1 MKPSIQVHSV
11 KFLVEKGTSMET
23 RFYTHWIEWFDYEN
37 GTLQISLLIQY
48 EENVR
53 KDISV
58 D

>member
-1 MKPSIQVHSV
+1 
-11 KFLVEKGTSMET
+11 MET
-23 RFYTHWIEWFDYEN
+23 RFYTHWIGWFDYEN

>member
-1 MKPSIQVHSV
+1 L
-11 KFLVEKGTSMET
+11 LVEKGTSMET